1 MTNFSRRYRLVGFLC
16 ALGCA
21 CFVSSGQAQLRI
33 VSYNT
38 ATANTG
44 TQTFTARTGLD
55 TVLEAIG
62 NESVSGIAKPIDV
75 LLLQEQFS
83 MGTSTQSIVDV
94 LNDIYDPINRTM
106 YARSTLNGIASSD
119 FIPGSD
125 SGSGGRPG
133 LVYNTQAV
141 DLVDEIR
148 FGTANGSNQARQTLR
163 YQLRPVGYDAAA
175 DFYVYND
182 HYKAGTSSSD
192 QNRRLIEAQSVR
204 NNADALGQGAHVI
217 YAGDFNI
224 RSSSESMYVELLS
237 AGNGQAFDPINTPGT
252 WHNNSSLRITHTQAP
267 ASSGSGGLVG
277 GGVDDRFDFQL
288 TSGEF
293 LDGEGLS
300 YISGSYRAFGNNG
313 SHACCNS
320 SITAGNG
327 AAPNVLSALTTA
339 SDHLP
344 VVADYQVPA
353 VLGAQLASLP
363 PTVPLGVNF
372 SVDVLV
378 ENLANVVSPLG
389 ADELDFSVSVSGD
402 LVGSGNGTDLA
413 LGGPAM
419 FPVMLDTSVAGLR
432 SGTVTVTTT
441 SQGVPSSI
449 INIPVNYSVG
459 VGGGPVFGLIAKDDF
474 DSTLNRTSF
483 SQTPATGAFSSP
495 ADGFQVFQS
504 GVSASIPFA
513 LVDDSFS
520 VFVNDQQGIV
530 DNSPDSPG
538 HKSDAWF
545 GVVDTENPD
554 NPGGVATATWS
565 FDISGA
571 NGLEVSMDM
580 GAMGDFDAA
589 DSFVWTYSIDGEAAQ
604 ALFTSS
610 IDEAGSANYTLADG
624 DMFTL
629 DDPLLMTNAQ
639 NQTVQLSNDFQ
650 TLTSLLDGTGDVLT
664 LELTA
669 ISNGDDAAS
678 FNSEAY
684 VFDNIVIEGFTGAG
698 ADFDSDGDVDGA
710 DFLVWQRGFGSG
722 TTFAAGDA
730 NGDGQVDEMD
740 LAVWQSQY
748 AGGAGSAQQAFA
760 AVPEPASAVLF
771 LAAFGLMPMRRFF
784 R

>member
-1 MTNFSRRYRLVGFLC
+1 MMYFSRRYLLVGFLC
-16 ALGCA
+16 AWNCA
-21 CFVSSGQAQLRI
+21 CFVTNGQAQLRI

-62 NESVSGIAKPIDV
+62 NESVGGIAKPIDV

-83 MGTSTQSIVDV
+83 VGTSTQSIVDV
-94 LNDIYDPINRTM
+94 LNDIYDPISRTM

-133 LVYNTQAV
+133 LVYNTQTV

-204 NNADALGQGAHVI
+204 NNADALGQGAHLI

-224 RSSSESMYVELLS
+224 RSSSEAMYVELLS

-252 WHNNSSLRITHTQAP
+252 WHNNSSLRTTHTQAP

-293 LDGEGLS
+293 LDDEGLS

-313 SHACCNS
+313 SHSCCNS

-432 SGTVTVTTT
+432 SGTVTVTTS
-441 SQGVPSSI
+441 SQGAPSSI
-449 INIPVNYSVG
+449 INIPVSYAVG
-459 VGGGPVFGLIAKDDF
+459 QVSQVPFLARDDF
-474 DSTLNRTSF
+474 DNPIGLNSF
-483 SQTPATGAFSSP
+483 VQSPLPGAFSSLG
-495 ADGFQVFQS
+495 DGFEQYQV
-504 GVSASIPFA
+504 GVSSSIPFA
-513 LVDDSFS
+513 LVDSSTSGTPTDSL
-520 VFVNDQQGIV
+520 GIV
-530 DNSPDSPG
+530 DEATKTDG
-538 HKSDAWF
+538 WF
-545 GVVDTENPD
+545 GITDLVNGDNPD
-554 NPGGVATATWS
+554 GSGTAIWE
-565 FDISGA
+565 FDIAGA
-571 NGLEVSMDM
+571 SSLEVSIDM
-580 GAMGDFDAA
+580 AAMGDFEANA
-589 DSFVWTYSIDGEAAQ
+589 DSFEWTYAIDGGLALP
-604 ALFTSS
+604 LFTSS
-610 IDEAGSANYTLADG
+610 VDEAGSANYTLADG
-624 DMFTL
+624 DSFQL
-629 DDPLLMTNAQ
+629 NDPLVMTDIDGDA
-639 NQTVQLSNDFQ
+639 TQLSNLFQ
-650 TLTSLLDGTGDVLT
+650 TLTSAIAGSGDTLT
-664 LELTA
+664 LELVA
-669 ISNGDDAAS
+669 VADGG
-678 FNSEAY
+678 SEAFA
-684 VFDNIVIEGFTGAG
+684 FDNIVIEGLTILADD
-698 ADFDSDGDVDGA
+698 ADFDQDGDVDGV
-710 DFLVWQRGFGSG
+710 DFLAWQRGLGNGS
-722 TTFAAGDA
+722 TLAEGDA

-748 AGGAGSAQQAFA
+748 AGGAGGAQQALA
-760 AVPEPASAVLF
+760 AVPEPASVVLILGVF
-771 LAAFGLMPMRRFF
+771 SLMPTRRFS